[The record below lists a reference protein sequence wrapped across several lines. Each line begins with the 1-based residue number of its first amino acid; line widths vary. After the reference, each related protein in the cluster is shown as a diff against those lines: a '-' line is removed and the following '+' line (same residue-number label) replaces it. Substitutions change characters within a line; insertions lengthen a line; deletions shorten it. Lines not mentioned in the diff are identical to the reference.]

1 VLATTVWENSEI
13 SFAPPIV
20 TAFTAG
26 LIIIMQMALLFG
38 VVRAR
43 RRARQS
49 IGDGGNPQLLLAIRR
64 HGNFAENAG
73 VFIACFTLL
82 EIMGGAGTGLVLM
95 CAGFVLG
102 RISHVVGLSMKET
115 VNPFRIGGIAL
126 TVATGVALGLRL
138 MMFALPH
145 LKGLF

>member
-1 VLATTVWENSEI
+1 M

-26 LIIIMQMALLFG
+26 LIIIMQMALLFS

-49 IGDGGNPQLLLAIRR
+49 IGDGDNQQLLLAIRR

-73 VFIACFTLL
+73 IFIACFTLL
-82 EIMGGAGTGLVLM
+82 EITGGAGTGFVLM

-102 RISHVVGLSMKET
+102 RISHVVGLSMKQT
-115 VNPFRIGGIAL
+115 VNPFRVGGIVL
-126 TVATGVALGLRL
+126 TVTTGVALGLRL

-145 LKGLF
+145 LTG